1 MNDGTDVE
9 EIMYEDKAF
18 KSLLD
23 AEDEL
28 YDVSEQSEFEA
39 AMQHHI
45 NIAVEHIRTAQRLR
59 KAELSLEIQE
69 R

>member
-9 EIMYEDKAF
+9 EIMHDDDAF
-18 KSLLD
+18 LSLVD

-28 YDVSEQSEFEA
+28 YNVAKQSEFEA
-39 AMQHHI
+39 AMEYHI
-45 NIAVEHIRTAQRLR
+45 DAAVEHIRTVQRLR

-69 R
+69 Q